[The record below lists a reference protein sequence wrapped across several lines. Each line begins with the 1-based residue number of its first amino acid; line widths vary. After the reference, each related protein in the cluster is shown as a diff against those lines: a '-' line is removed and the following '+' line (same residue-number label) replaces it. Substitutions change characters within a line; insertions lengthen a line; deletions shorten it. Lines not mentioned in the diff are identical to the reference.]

1 MLINT
6 EHLIEAFKILLFGW
20 AGIFLVLF
28 ILYGV
33 SLLLLKAFPVKEDE
47 EIRK

>member
-1 MLINT
+1 MYPESLKN
-6 EHLIEAFKILLFGW
+6 LIEAFKILLFGW

-47 EIRK
+47 

>member
-1 MLINT
+1 MNINT
-6 EHLIEAFKILLFGW
+6 EHLRESFEILLFGW

-33 SLLLLKAFPVKEDE
+33 SLILLKAFPVKKDE
-47 EIRK
+47 